1 MRCSL
6 QLPDDTRRRGKRI
19 FWPFISA
26 APGAPQGRIL
36 PTPAVPGWD
45 PPCPHAWLGAYTGVS
60 AGGQIAD
67 TVTAGVSWSP
77 RGTVMISRLSQQ
89 PLNIFKLE
97 EF

>member
-1 MRCSL
+1 MYFLAFHKRCAWCAPKVGSSRPQPSL
-6 QLPDDTRRRGKRI
+6 
-19 FWPFISA
+19 
-26 APGAPQGRIL
+26 
-36 PTPAVPGWD
+36 GWD
-45 PPCPHAWLGAYTGVS
+45 PPCPRAWLGAYTGVS